1 MADSVW
7 LPIGTVSGET
17 ERVAADVAGHPALVR
32 ITHWITALCFVLL
45 LVTGVEILLSHPRF
59 YWGET
64 GNVNTPPLF
73 QIPVPASRASVPT
86 GYGYTLPDQNGWSRA
101 LHFQSAWLLVFA
113 GLSYAVYGFG
123 RGHFRQ
129 RLLPKRTEVSVHSL
143 TQALNDHWRIRRLR
157 ELPPAGYNVLQR
169 LAYLSVIFGLVPLVI
184 WSGLAMSPGLT
195 SAFPF
200 LVATLGGQQ
209 SARTVHFFVS
219 AALLIFTLVHVAMV
233 ALTGFRVRMRAMITG
248 HIVSAAEG
256 STR

>member
-1 MADSVW
+1 M
-7 LPIGTVSGET
+7 
-17 ERVAADVAGHPALVR
+17 
-32 ITHWITALCFVLL
+32 
-45 LVTGVEILLSHPRF
+45 EILLSHPRF

-101 LHFQSAWLLVFA
+101 LHFQTAWLLVFA
-113 GLSYAVYGFG
+113 GLSYAVYGVG

-129 RLLPKRTEVSVHSL
+129 RLLPKRTEVNAHFL
-143 TQALNDHWRIRRLR
+143 KLALNDHWRIRRLR
-157 ELPPAGYNVLQR
+157 ESPPACYNVLQR

-184 WSGLAMSPGLT
+184 WSGLAMSPGVT

-200 LVATLGGQQ
+200 VVTVFGGQQ